1 MNLHT
6 KITTLLV
13 VIFALIFHAN
23 LFTQEE
29 IVEEE
34 EIIDEEYAMQ
44 DITPD
49 TLNLSS
55 FYEFLQ
61 RDESESTISECV
73 IITDASD
80 KEFLI
85 NKIFF
90 KLYEL
95 KPKTEL
101 SKKINIYNC
110 KFILDEKSPLLITD
124 WKFSKINIVGCEF
137 YVPTTFTNI
146 KVESNYDFL
155 IENCIFHDY
164 IIFDGEENESIKLT
178 CINNSFQTKL
188 DFSTDLGSLRLEKNT
203 FIYDSL
209 KFKKRDVESTL
220 YQLKC
225 SNINIED
232 LELINNNFINNSNE
246 HIFSID
252 LSSGTF
258 GKLELISDSLVSLNL
273 SDAEVEKS
281 LLIDSLFVSNY
292 IGILNFDFPEK
303 NTNVSWVNLGKEKFS
318 IFLTDKSKKVY
329 PYQAKTDL
337 QLSKTLYYNDLMSA
351 YNKFNTLYHD
361 RGDIRSAN
369 ASYVEIKDIETRR
382 QAYIQQV
389 DPSLNNLINYKLN
402 VFLRLFSDYATNP
415 GKSLI
420 QSLALLLIFTFIYMF
435 SFSLWDGMNYGY
447 YLNQYNIFTKY
458 IISDK
463 PIDKVIEENRNENET
478 EETKNIKKLLKSFEE
493 QGKKAPHILRL
504 FGQPLHFL
512 GKFKFDVIPGLVK
525 LFNFQPK
532 EWNSLDKS
540 EKAWSGL
547 LIFLISLIFLLYV
560 IIVKFFNS
568 LILSLNSF
576 VVIGFGSLPEQENS
590 LAMYLTIIEGIIGWF
605 LLTIFSITLLSQV
618 LQNT

>member
-13 VIFALIFHAN
+13 VIFAMFFHAN
-23 LFTQEE
+23 LFSQEE
-29 IVEEE
+29 IDEEE
-34 EIIDEEYAMQ
+34 EIIEDEYQKQ
-44 DITPD
+44 DIIPD
-49 TLNLSS
+49 TINLRS
-55 FYEFLQ
+55 FYELLQ

-80 KEFLI
+80 KEFII

-90 KLYEL
+90 RLYEL
-95 KPKTEL
+95 KSNTEL
-101 SKKINIYNC
+101 LKKINIYNC
-110 KFILDEKSPLLITD
+110 KFIVDGKSPLLITN

-137 YVPTTFTNI
+137 YVPTTLTNI
-146 KVESNYDFL
+146 KAESKYDFL
-155 IENCIFHDY
+155 IENCIFHDD
-164 IIFDGEENESIKLT
+164 IIFDGDGNQSSKLR
-178 CINNSFQTKL
+178 CINNSFHTKL
-188 DFSTDLGSLRLEKNT
+188 DISSNLSSLHLEKNN

-225 SNINIED
+225 SNIDIED
-232 LELINNNFINNSNE
+232 VELINNNFFNNSNE

-252 LSSGTF
+252 LSSGSF

-273 SDAEVEKS
+273 SDAEVGKS

-303 NTNVSWVNLGKEKFS
+303 NTNASWENLGDEKFS
-318 IFLTDKSKKVY
+318 IFIADKSKKVY

-337 QLSKTLYYNDLMSA
+337 QLAKTLYYNDLMSA

-382 QAYIQQV
+382 QAYIQKV

-402 VFLRLFSDYATNP
+402 EFLRLFSDYATNP

-420 QSLALLLIFTFIYMF
+420 QSLAVLLIFTLIYMF
-435 SFSLWDGMNYGY
+435 SFSLWDGMNYQY
-447 YLNQYNIFTKY
+447 YLNQFNIFSKY

-463 PIDKVIEENRNENET
+463 SIQKVIEENKKLYET
-478 EETKNIKKLLKSFEE
+478 EDTENIKKLLKSFEK
-493 QGKKAPHILRL
+493 QGKKVPRILRL
-504 FGQPLHFL
+504 FGQPLHLL
-512 GKFKFDVIPGLVK
+512 GKFKLDIIPGLVK

-532 EWNSLDKS
+532 SWESLS
-540 EKAWSGL
+540 SWEKAWSGL
-547 LIFLISLIFLLYV
+547 LIFLISLIFLVYV
-560 IIVKFFNS
+560 IIVKFLNS
-568 LILSLNSF
+568 LVLSLNSF
-576 VVIGFGSLPEQENS
+576 VVIGFGALPEQENK

-605 LLTIFSITLLSQV
+605 LLTIFTITLFSQV
-618 LQNT
+618 LQNA